1 MDPAR
6 LTRLD
11 ETTWQIEPARA
22 MRVPGI
28 IYADELLIREMDDK
42 VREQTANVA
51 MLPGIVKASYVMPD
65 AHWGYGFPIGGVAA
79 FDPDQGGVNSARGV
93 GFDVSSGVRS
103 LLTGLGVPEI
113 MGEIAR

>member
-11 ETTWQIEPARA
+11 ETTWQIEPAGA

-42 VREQTANVA
+42 VREQTAKWPCC
-51 MLPGIVKASYVMPD
+51 LASSKPPM
-65 AHWGYGFPIGGVAA
+65 
-79 FDPDQGGVNSARGV
+79 
-93 GFDVSSGVRS
+93 
-103 LLTGLGVPEI
+103 
-113 MGEIAR
+113 